1 MSSARLRACNSQGET
16 NVETELGSLMA
27 DAACRYT
34 GAQIGLLPS
43 ADFGTNLQ
51 EGAITES
58 VLEQCL
64 QNNSVLTVVEL
75 TPETLFQFLEQGI
88 SHLTLNRDSMI
99 DWAASHYDG
108 YLQISGIYVVY
119 DAASPTG
126 ERVWSVKLT
135 DGTELNRTDCD
146 TVLQV
151 VMTAGMAQ
159 GAYGYPRIS
168 TDPIGAGTE
177 RDALR
182 SYIQEQGTV
191 DPPDGQR
198 TELKGTRNWVISART
213 PLLVI
218 AVMAGVVF
226 ARITTLQRRKKK
238 ASPYGFDPDR
248 SL

>member
-1 MSSARLRACNSQGET
+1 MKKRILLLPLLIWLLLPHTSASEQVYGMSSARLRACNSQGET

-34 GAQIGLLPS
+34 GSTNRAPAQCGLWYQLTGRRDHRICAGAVS
-43 ADFGTNLQ
+43 AKQ
-51 EGAITES
+51 
-58 VLEQCL
+58 QCADGSRTDAR
-64 QNNSVLTVVEL
+64 NSVSV
-75 TPETLFQFLEQGI
+75 LEQGI

-191 DPPDGQR
+191 DPQMGKEQNLR
-198 TELKGTRNWVISART
+198 ERETG
-213 PLLVI
+213 
-218 AVMAGVVF
+218 
-226 ARITTLQRRKKK
+226 
-238 ASPYGFDPDR
+238 
-248 SL
+248 